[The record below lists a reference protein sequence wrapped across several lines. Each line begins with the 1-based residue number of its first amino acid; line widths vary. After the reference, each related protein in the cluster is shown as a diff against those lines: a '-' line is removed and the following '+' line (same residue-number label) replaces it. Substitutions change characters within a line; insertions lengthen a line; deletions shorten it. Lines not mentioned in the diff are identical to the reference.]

1 MTKPDEAVSLKRT
14 LSLTEV
20 VIYGVGLILG
30 AGIYVL
36 LGAATAVAGNMVWLS
51 FLLAAVVASFTA
63 MSYAELSTMYPE
75 AGAEYAYMQ
84 SAFTSERL
92 AWGVGFIAVVI
103 GFTTAS
109 AVAIGFSH
117 YFALFLSIDQLY
129 VAMVLILVMSL
140 INYWGI
146 KESAKFNALAT
157 AVEVGG
163 LLFVIGLGG
172 YQILI
177 GSVSL
182 ADLSQMPL
190 HRASDSMPWLS
201 IVSASALIFFAY
213 MGFED
218 IANIAEETKNPAAT
232 LPKAFIYALLI
243 STVIYILVAVV
254 AVSVVPHQELGQSDQ
269 PLALVINRL
278 ISGDAWIAIALIAMF
293 ATANTVLITLIVCAR
308 MLFGMARSGSLP
320 MSLAGVNKTRG
331 TPTSAIIVVAAMSI
345 VFLLFGHIEVL
356 ASIADVGI
364 FILFAMVNLCNIVL
378 RYKKPDLPRPWK
390 APLSIGKLPVLSVFG
405 FCSCLAMITTINHPV
420 ALFGNEYSSLL
431 VGSAIFLLAI
441 PGYYLLGR
449 RVGTR

>member
-1 MTKPDEAVSLKRT
+1 MPKPDQAVTLKRS
-14 LSLTEV
+14 LSLSEV

-63 MSYAELSTMYPE
+63 MSYAELSSLYPE
-75 AGAEYAYMQ
+75 AGAEYTFMQ
-84 SAFTSERL
+84 SAFSSEAL
-92 AWGVGFIAVVI
+92 AWCVGFVAVVI

-109 AVAIGFSH
+109 AVAIGFAH
-117 YFALFLSIDQLY
+117 YFELFLSIDQLY
-129 VAMVLILVMSL
+129 VAMGLIIIMSM

-146 KESAKFNALAT
+146 KESAKFNAIAT

-172 YQILI
+172 YQII
-177 GSVSL
+177 NGSVPL
-182 ADLSQMPL
+182 ADLSQMPSHSAL
-190 HRASDSMPWLS
+190 NTLPWFS

-218 IANIAEETKNPAAT
+218 IANIAEETKDPAAT

-320 MSLAGVNKTRG
+320 ALLAGVNKNRG
-331 TPTSAIIVVAAMSI
+331 TPTQAIIVVALMSI

-364 FILFAMVNLCNIVL
+364 FVLFAMVNLCNIVL
-378 RYKKPDLPRPWK
+378 RYKKPDLARPWT
-390 APLSIGKLPVLSVFG
+390 APFSIGKLPLLSVLG

-420 ALFGNEYSSLL
+420 MLFGYEYSSLL

-441 PGYYLLGR
+441 PAYYLLGQNA
-449 RVGTR
+449 